1 MLYSST
7 RGNSP
12 SVNFLE
18 VLTSGV
24 APDGGL
30 YIDRTQASTDI
41 LISNQQSKLIK
52 FLKFIEISGNNS
64 IKFKHPSISGNTNS
78 FELDFG
84 NDTGSALNLIINGLI
99 TSMDNDST
107 DQIVIESST
116 NYLKINN

>member
-30 YIDRTQASTDI
+30 Y
-41 LISNQQSKLIK
+41 LPE
-52 FLKFIEISGNNS
+52 EIRRFNN
-64 IKFKHPSISGNTNS
+64 
-78 FELDFG
+78 EVL
-84 NDTGSALNLIINGLI
+84 
-99 TSMDNDST
+99 
-107 DQIVIESST
+107 
-116 NYLKINN
+116 

>member
-30 YIDRTQASTDI
+30 YLPSEIPKIDRNDFLEADDYVSF
-41 LISNQQSKLIK
+41 SNACL
-52 FLKFIEISGNNS
+52 LY
-64 IKFKHPSISGNTNS
+64 
-78 FELDFG
+78 
-84 NDTGSALNLIINGLI
+84 
-99 TSMDNDST
+99 TSDAAD
-107 DQIVIESST
+107 E
-116 NYLKINN
+116 